1 MSGEHESDA
10 QGRLSEIVAVV
21 VEVAAEAGE
30 SGTYTGEMART
41 LTAVAVKVGARIAVE
56 AEVRGFTGGWQ
67 EAVALVG
74 GTGVPA
80 ARTETAGPGEPGGA
94 GAPAGPS
101 DPAELAPAEGPE
113 EPYGPRVF

>member
-10 QGRLSEIVAVV
+10 QERLSEIVAVV

-74 GTGVPA
+74 TGTPA
-80 ARTETAGPGEPGGA
+80 PPRT
-94 GAPAGPS
+94 PAV
-101 DPAELAPAEGPE
+101 PAEGPE
-113 EPYGPRVF
+113 APHGPAAP